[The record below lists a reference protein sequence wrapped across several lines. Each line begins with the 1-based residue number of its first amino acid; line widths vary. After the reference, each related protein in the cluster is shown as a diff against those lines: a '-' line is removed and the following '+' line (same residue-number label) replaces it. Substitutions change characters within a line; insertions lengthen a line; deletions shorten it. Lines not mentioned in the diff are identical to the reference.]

1 MIITEKQL
9 FCLVTILKESV
20 TGIDIKDQFCI
31 PFDERVKLF
40 AKILNQ
46 QSDELKEVKNDTR

>member
-9 FCLVTILKESV
+9 FCLVTILKESIA
-20 TGIDIKDQFCI
+20 GIDIKEQFCI

-46 QSDELKEVKNDTR
+46 QSDELKEIKND